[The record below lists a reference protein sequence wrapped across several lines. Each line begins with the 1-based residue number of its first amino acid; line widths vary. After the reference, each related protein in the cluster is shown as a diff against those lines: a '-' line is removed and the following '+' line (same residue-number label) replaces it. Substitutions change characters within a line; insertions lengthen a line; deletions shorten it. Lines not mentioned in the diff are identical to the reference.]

1 MGKYWRTTS
10 TGKRVRTKAGYR
22 HQYEKFGGTEEA
34 KKDRA
39 SQNAARRY
47 AIRRG
52 LAHRGDNT
60 SVDHRDSNPRNNTKS
75 NLRVLSRSKNAG
87 RREDS
92 RKKRSARNKKNWG
105 R

>member
-1 MGKYWRTTS
+1 MGKLWYIDS
-10 TGKRVRTKAGYR
+10 HGKRKRTKAGYK
-22 HQYEKFGGTEEA
+22 HAYEKWGGTEEA

-52 LAHRGDNT
+52 LAHRGDGKD
-60 SVDHRDSNPRNNTKS
+60 VDHIRGVKAGNSPS
-75 NLRVLSRSKNAG
+75 NLRVIPRSENRG
-87 RREDS
+87 RPQKS
-92 RKKRSARNKKNWG
+92 RKKRSARNKRNWG

>member
-1 MGKYWRTTS
+1 MGRLWRTDS
-10 TGKRVRTKAGYR
+10 HGKRVRTAEGYR
-22 HQYEKFGGTEEA
+22 HQYEKWGGTEDA

-60 SVDHRDSNPRNNTKS
+60 SVDHIDSNPRHNAKD
-75 NLRVLSRSKNAG
+75 NLRVISRSANAG
-87 RREDS
+87 KKEDS
-92 RKKRSARNKKNWG
+92 RKKRSPRNKKNWG

>member
-1 MGKYWRTTS
+1 MGRLWTTR
-10 TGKRVRTKAGYR
+10 GNKRVRTAEGYR
-22 HQYEKFGGTEEA
+22 HQYEKWGGTEEA

-52 LAHRGDNT
+52 LAHKGDGKD
-60 SVDHRDSNPRNNTKS
+60 VDHIRGVKAGNSPS
-75 NLRVLSRSKNAG
+75 NLRVISRSENRG
-87 RREDS
+87 RPQKS
-92 RKKRSARNKKNWG
+92 RKKRSARNKRNWG